1 MMRCILL
8 LVAGWIAVL
17 TANAQEAYPIRP
29 IRIVVAYPPGGSV
42 DLMARTVALK
52 LQESFGQPVS
62 VENRPGG
69 NAVIGAL
76 SVMKAAPD
84 GYTLLVIDRGSLT
97 INPSLYKSPPYD
109 SLKDFAYIGVSSE
122 LHYVLAVN
130 ASFPANSFKEFVQL
144 AKSKQG
150 SLNYGSFG
158 TGSITHL
165 NFEQMNSFLGIQMTH
180 VPYKGATETSL
191 GVIGGD
197 VAMMMSSFAGVS
209 GFLGDGRMRA
219 LAVSGPKRLA
229 QLPNVPTVSEAG
241 GGSNTMVPTYF
252 TFVAPAGTPRAV
264 IAKLNAE
271 IGRVQL
277 IPEVVE
283 RLSKAGLEPRTTTPD
298 AFVEEVKRDIERFG
312 TLVKKVGIPLQ

>member
-1 MMRCILL
+1 MMRLIFV

-17 TANAQEAYPIRP
+17 AANAQEAYPTRP

-52 LQESFGQPVS
+52 LQEALGQPVS

-76 SVMKAAPD
+76 FVAKAAPD
-84 GYTLLVIDRGSLT
+84 GYTLLVIDRGGLT

-109 SLKDFAYIGVSSE
+109 SLKDFAYIGVSAE

-130 ASFPANSFKEFVQL
+130 ASFSAKSFKEFVQL
-144 AKSKQG
+144 AKSKPG

-158 TGSITHL
+158 TGSITHM

-180 VPYKGATETSL
+180 VPFKGATETSL

-197 VAMMMSSFAGVS
+197 IAMMMSSFAGVS

-219 LAVSGPKRLA
+219 LAVSGPKRLT
-229 QLPNVPTVSEAG
+229 QLPDVPTVSEAG

-264 IAKLNAE
+264 ISKLNAE

-277 IPEVVE
+277 IPEVAE
-283 RLSKAGLEPRTTTPD
+283 RLAKAGLEPRTTTPE
-298 AFVEEVKRDIERFG
+298 AFIEEVKRDIERFG
-312 TLVKKVGIPLQ
+312 TLVKKVGVPTQ

>member
-1 MMRCILL
+1 MMRLIFV

-17 TANAQEAYPIRP
+17 AANAQEAYPTRP

-52 LQESFGQPVS
+52 LQEALGQPVS

-76 SVMKAAPD
+76 FVAKAAPD
-84 GYTLLVIDRGSLT
+84 GYTLLVIDRGGLT

-109 SLKDFAYIGVSSE
+109 SLKDFAYIGVSAE

-130 ASFPANSFKEFVQL
+130 ASFSAKSFKEFVQL
-144 AKSKQG
+144 AKSKPG

-158 TGSITHL
+158 TGSITHM

-180 VPYKGATETSL
+180 VPFKGATETSL

-197 VAMMMSSFAGVS
+197 IAMMMSSFAGVS

-219 LAVSGPKRLA
+219 LAVSGPKRLT
-229 QLPNVPTVSEAG
+229 QLPDVPTVSEAG

-277 IPEVVE
+277 IPEVAE
-283 RLSKAGLEPRTTTPD
+283 RLAKAGLEPRTTTPE
-298 AFVEEVKRDIERFG
+298 AFIEEVKRDIERFG
-312 TLVKKVGIPLQ
+312 TLVKKVGVPTQ